1 MKHALI
7 QGTRICEFVATEA
20 NQFEVHPDL
29 QWVEVADD
37 TTEQDTYENG
47 AVVKYQYPDL
57 TWSDIRET
65 RNNLLAAS
73 DWRAMSD
80 VPVMSNEWRDYRQSL
95 RDIPATYSSP
105 SDVVWPVEPD

>member
-1 MKHALI
+1 MKRALI
-7 QGTRICEFVATEA
+7 QGTRICEIADADFPVAEGLT
-20 NQFEVHPDL
+20 
-29 QWVEVADD
+29 WVDVADD
-37 TTEQDTYENG
+37 TTTQDTYENG
-47 AVVKYQYPDL
+47 AVVKYAAPAL
-57 TWSDIRET
+57 TWSDIRAT

-80 VPVMSNEWRDYRQSL
+80 VPVMSNEWRDYRQAL

>member
-1 MKHALI
+1 MKRALV
-7 QGTRICEFVATEA
+7 QGTRICEFVAT
-20 NQFEVHPDL
+20 
-29 QWVEVADD
+29 VADQFPVHESMVWVNVPNN
-37 TTEQDTYENG
+37 TTTQDTYENG

-57 TWSDIRET
+57 TWSDIRAT

-95 RDIPATYSSP
+95 RDIPETYSSP